1 MESPLSGW
9 IRGLFCSPSG
19 MARATQSR
27 RTAIP
32 AARCKT
38 RLKTLFT
45 ARFEPLENRL
55 AFAADG
61 LLPAFDIGTPT
72 VIDIWVNPSAGND
85 ASSGAS
91 RDQSLRSLSAAWG
104 RVPIGGTLTTG
115 VRINLVAGTYPESIV
130 PNYWEA
136 RHGTLAAPVI
146 IRAADGAG
154 TARLPTVNVFDCS
167 YFYLDGLDIS
177 SGGGDVLHFDA
188 CSHILVRNTTVRGTG
203 VIASYAVPQET
214 LKVNQ
219 SQFIF
224 IEGCDISGAWDNAVD
239 FVAVQ
244 YGHVVGSKIHRSGD
258 WAMYA
263 KGGSAYLTVTG
274 NEFYDAGTRRHES
287 SVSGQHHLEWPG

>member
-1 MESPLSGW
+1 MESLLSGW

-19 MARATQSR
+19 MARATQNR
-27 RTAIP
+27 RTATP

-55 AFAADG
+55 ALAADG

-104 RVPIGGTLTTG
+104 RVPLGLALTTG

-154 TARLPTVNVFDCS
+154 TARLPTVNVFDWAPPGS
-167 YFYLDGLDIS
+167 FPAPPRGRLPS
-177 SGGGDVLHFDA
+177 STTTAPSAHQRAGGGRSLRRWPA
-188 CSHILVRNTTVRGTG
+188 SCSTSTPGP
-203 VIASYAVPQET
+203 AS
-214 LKVNQ
+214 
-219 SQFIF
+219 
-224 IEGCDISGAWDNAVD
+224 
-239 FVAVQ
+239 
-244 YGHVVGSKIHRSGD
+244 
-258 WAMYA
+258 
-263 KGGSAYLTVTG
+263 
-274 NEFYDAGTRRHES
+274 
-287 SVSGQHHLEWPG
+287 